1 MKKETLFKLKIQK
14 KLKQI
19 PGLWSVKVQMVALRG
34 FPDLLICFNG
44 RFIAWELKTS
54 VGAADALQ
62 EYTLKAIEKAGG
74 TARVITPDNVALAFF
89 EDFGFR
95 DY

>member
-1 MKKETLFKLKIQK
+1 LKKETLFKLKIQK

-19 PGLWSVKVQMVALRG
+19 PGLWSVRVQMVALRG
-34 FPDLLICFNG
+34 CPDLLMCFNG

-62 EYTLKAIEKAGG
+62 TYTLNAIAKAGG
-74 TARVITPDNVALAFF
+74 TARVITPENVKDAFK
-89 EDFGFR
+89 EDFGCQ